1 MLFTNYLSVLPVLMG
16 LAAPAMSSPVNVT
29 ESVLDKR
36 ASTVLHDSKD
46 GVDGAGFYYSLYND
60 NKASVGYTEYSDSGR
75 FELGW
80 NTPNKEFL
88 GGKGFRGG
96 APRTI
101 SWDGYFKASGDWTLA
116 IYGWTRDPVTEWYI
130 VDSHGSG
137 TPGNGHILGQVYSDG
152 GVYDV
157 YSLDYNNVPE
167 IYGATSFK
175 QYWSVRRE
183 HRTTGTV
190 NVANHFNGWKKLGL
204 RPGNPVFQMITLEGF
219 KGEGYLDFTVRH

>member
-1 MLFTNYLSVLPVLMG
+1 MLKKKPSSRALHTHTLSHQSYSPESAVKMLFTNYLSVLPVLMG

-96 APRTI
+96 APR
-101 SWDGYFKASGDWTLA
+101 
-116 IYGWTRDPVTEWYI
+116 
-130 VDSHGSG
+130 
-137 TPGNGHILGQVYSDG
+137 
-152 GVYDV
+152 
-157 YSLDYNNVPE
+157 
-167 IYGATSFK
+167 
-175 QYWSVRRE
+175 
-183 HRTTGTV
+183 
-190 NVANHFNGWKKLGL
+190 
-204 RPGNPVFQMITLEGF
+204 
-219 KGEGYLDFTVRH
+219 